1 MNNNY
6 IFIIIIILILIL
18 IKRNTIKSSINN
30 MVENL
35 NDTVSNF
42 ISLRKKI
49 RETYVGNLKVATDYD
64 MKKAAKYAIEQMC
77 KKKGYIWVQGGSE
90 FVYDCKHSQQTCE
103 RDSIYPTPDTE
114 DAIPKYY
121 EWRDINSSDA
131 QEAAKLAEEFGTGRM
146 LSSQT
151 GVSTNITDRDYVLNR
166 DIGGL
171 CILGNE
177 PMRKLCE
184 DEGLRYD
191 KSNGKCFTTEEYC
204 YPKQLAF
211 CDGDCFQPPLS
222 YISEQVFGK
231 TIGRS
236 LARTGVAGVV
246 LGVGGPLGLVGG
258 TPELYTALCKLKK

>member
-1 MNNNY
+1 MNNKY
-6 IFIIIIILILIL
+6 IIIIIIILILIL
-18 IKRNTIKSSINN
+18 VKRNTVKNSINN
-30 MVENL
+30 IIENL
-35 NDTVSNF
+35 NDLSN
-42 ISLRKKI
+42 SLQLRKSV

-64 MKKAAKYAIEQMC
+64 MKKAAKFAIEQTC

-114 DAIPKYY
+114 DAIPQYY
-121 EWRDINSSDA
+121 EWRDINSPEA

-146 LSSQT
+146 LSSQL
-151 GVSTNITDRDYVLNR
+151 GDSTDITDRDYVLDR

-177 PMRKLCE
+177 HMRKLCE

-191 KSNGKCFTTEEYC
+191 KSNGKCFTTQEYC

-231 TIGRS
+231 TLGRS
-236 LARTGVAGVV
+236 LARTAES
-246 LGVGGPLGLVGG
+246 L
-258 TPELYTALCKLKK
+258 EMYNELCKLK

>member
-1 MNNNY
+1 MNNKY
-6 IFIIIIILILIL
+6 IIIIIILILIL
-18 IKRNTIKSSINN
+18 ILVKRNTVKNSINN
-30 MVENL
+30 IIENL
-35 NDTVSNF
+35 NDTSRDISN
-42 ISLRKKI
+42 SLQLRKSV

-64 MKKAAKYAIEQMC
+64 MKKAAKFAIEQMC

-114 DAIPKYY
+114 DAIPQYY
-121 EWRDINSSDA
+121 EWRDINSPEA
-131 QEAAKLAEEFGTGRM
+131 QEAAKLAEQFGTGRM
-146 LSSQT
+146 LSSQI
-151 GVSTNITDRDYVLNR
+151 GDSTDITDRDYVLDR

-191 KSNGKCFTTEEYC
+191 KSNGKCFTTLEYC

-222 YISEQVFGK
+222 YVSEQVFGK
-231 TIGRS
+231 TLGRS
-236 LARTGVAGVV
+236 LARATGES
-246 LGVGGPLGLVGG
+246 L
-258 TPELYTALCKLKK
+258 EMYNELCKLK